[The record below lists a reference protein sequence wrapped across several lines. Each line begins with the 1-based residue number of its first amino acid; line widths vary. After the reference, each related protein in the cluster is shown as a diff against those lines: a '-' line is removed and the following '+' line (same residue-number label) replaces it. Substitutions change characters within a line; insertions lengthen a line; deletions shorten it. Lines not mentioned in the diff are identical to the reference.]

1 MFIKREDRCGESTG
15 GLRERQV
22 KIARESQRDSRKTK
36 TDTEKYR
43 ENEREI
49 DGDRETDGDRERS
62 TERKR
67 RECTCFAGFK
77 SLVRGSPSG
86 LPLVNHL
93 ALSGLQSI
101 FGHMQCPPL
110 WACSYFNQDGF

>member
-1 MFIKREDRCGESTG
+1 MFIKREDRCGESIG

-49 DGDRETDGDRERS
+49 DVDRETDGDRERS

-67 RECTCFAGFK
+67 RECTCFAGIK

-93 ALSGLQSI
+93 ASSSFGLTQ
-101 FGHMQCPPL
+101 GPPL
-110 WACSYFNQDGF
+110 CVCIF